1 MPRIRSIPED
11 LLVELVT
18 RWETEADIIARRS
31 SPEHARALRSTAAD
45 LRVLVDNRSLRW
57 VDVPAAAE
65 LAGTSEET
73 IRRKCR
79 SNDGKI
85 RFQEDNGRYQ
95 IWAPDAAA
103 LAEVKH
109 AA

>member
-11 LLVELVT
+11 LLLDLVT
-18 RWETEADIIARRS
+18 RWETEAEIVARRS
-31 SPEHARALRSTAAD
+31 SPDHARALRSTAAE
-45 LRVLVDNRSLRW
+45 LRALVENRSLRW
-57 VDVPAAAE
+57 VDVPGAAE

-79 SNDGKI
+79 SKDQNL
-85 RFQEDNGRYQ
+85 RFQEDNGRYL

-103 LAEVKH
+103 IAEVKH